1 MSATPELSII
11 IVNWRSAAFLRK
23 CLASIFANTKNLAF
37 ETIVVD
43 NASFDG
49 ADAVCA
55 EYPLVQ
61 YIQSNDNLGFA
72 KANNLGFRH
81 SKGEFVLLLNPDTEV
96 IGDALKT
103 LVECMKARPEVGIVG
118 AKLFNSDM
126 TIQTSCIQAFP
137 TVLNQ
142 FLDTE
147 FLRNRFPRSSFWGTW
162 PLFSGQTEPSQIEVV
177 SGACLLIRRSVFE
190 QVGLFTENFFM
201 YAEDVDLCYKV
212 HRAGQKILYE
222 GRAEVVHHGGQSSSK
237 EPQSNFATVMTRESL
252 HAFMAIHRGKTYAA
266 LFQVATGVAAC
277 FRLLLLFGV
286 YVLTLGQYQRQAVRV
301 AVGKWKGVL
310 RWSLGLETWVHRS
323 ARAS

>member
-1 MSATPELSII
+1 MSADFDLSII

-23 CLASIFANTKNLAF
+23 CLASIFAQPATLSF

-49 ADAVCA
+49 ADAVCR

-81 SKGEFVLLLNPDTEV
+81 SKGEFVLLLNPDTEI

-103 LVECMKARPEVGIVG
+103 LVDCMKSRPEVGIVG
-118 AKLFNSDM
+118 AKLFNSDL
-126 TIQTSCIQAFP
+126 TIQTSCIQSFP

-147 FLRNRFPRSSFWGTW
+147 FLRNKFPRSSFWGTW

-177 SGACLLIRRSVFE
+177 SGACLLIRRTVFE

-201 YAEDVDLCYKV
+201 YAEDVELCYKV
-212 HRAGQKILYE
+212 HRAGHAILYD
-222 GRAEVVHHGGQSSSK
+222 GRAEVIHHGGQSSSK

-252 HAFMAIHRGKTYAA
+252 RAFMAMHRGKTYAA
-266 LFQVATGVAAC
+266 LFQFAVGVAAC
-277 FRLLLLFGV
+277 FRLLLLFAV
-286 YVLTLGQYQRQAVRV
+286 FVVTLGKYQPQVVRV
-301 AVGKWKGVL
+301 AVQKWLGVL
-310 RWSLGLETWVHRS
+310 RWSLGLETWVNRS

>member
-1 MSATPELSII
+1 MSPGPDLSII

-23 CLASIFANTKNLAF
+23 CLASIFANTKNLSC

-49 ADAVCA
+49 ADEVCRD
-55 EYPLVQ
+55 YPLVQ

-103 LVECMKARPEVGIVG
+103 LVDCMKSRPRVGIVG

-177 SGACLLIRRSVFE
+177 SGACLLIRRAVFE

-212 HRAGQKILYE
+212 HRAGHKILYE
-222 GRAEVVHHGGQSSSK
+222 GRAEVIHHGGQSSSK

-266 LFQVATGVAAC
+266 VFQFAIGVAAC
-277 FRLLLLFGV
+277 LRLLLLFGLFIV
-286 YVLTLGQYQRQAVRV
+286 TLGRYQPAILRATVK
-301 AVGKWKGVL
+301 KWLGVL
-310 RWSLGLETWVHRS
+310 RWSLGLETWVKRT
-323 ARAS
+323 A